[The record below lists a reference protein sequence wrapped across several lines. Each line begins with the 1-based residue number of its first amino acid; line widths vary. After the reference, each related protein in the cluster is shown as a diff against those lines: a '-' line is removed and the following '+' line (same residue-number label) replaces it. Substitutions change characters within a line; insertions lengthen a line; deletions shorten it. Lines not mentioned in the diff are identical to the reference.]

1 METDASESGSAL
13 GLDYRLALA
22 IEQFIREKIY
32 SIHNILLY
40 PDLEEMK
47 QSMFFFF
54 QTLSALYMRS
64 PKGSIR
70 KEVFEF

>member
-13 GLDYRLALA
+13 GLYYRLALA

-32 SIHNILLY
+32 SIHNIPLY

-47 QSMFFFF
+47 QSMFFF

-70 KEVFEF
+70 NEVFEF